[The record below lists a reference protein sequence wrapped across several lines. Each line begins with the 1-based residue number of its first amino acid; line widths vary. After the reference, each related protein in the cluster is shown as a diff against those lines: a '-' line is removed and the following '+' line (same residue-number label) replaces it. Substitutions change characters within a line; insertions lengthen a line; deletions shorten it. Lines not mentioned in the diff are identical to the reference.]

1 VLYVLLEFHE
11 ENNSIHSLFVTFYT
25 HFQHMNSTKV
35 SVALIIILL
44 AQLSSIAQIN
54 QEDLKHSCKHHK
66 SLPFNQKL
74 NGKTLFKSLNSVSDS
89 IDIIKYTIHLDA
101 TDFTNYTTRSWCTID
116 FESLV
121 NNLEFLPLDL
131 KGQTVDSVIHI
142 NGPLQFNHIGEK
154 LIISLNQP
162 MAQGEFNQVTV
173 HYHGGPVVDPS
184 GFGGFYFNS
193 DLAYNIGVA
202 FTDVPHVYGRVW
214 FPCFDNFVEK
224 SAYEF
229 QILSPANRTA
239 YCNGHLVSIDS
250 IGSNVNRTTWVND
263 HEIPSYLASV
273 AISTYNKFE
282 TAFLSNSGDSIP
294 VFLVAKPINLPSL
307 INAFSNLETVFHA
320 FENWFGNYPME
331 KIGYVLTP
339 VGAMEHSTNIAFP
352 VALAGGGSQ
361 SESVMAHE
369 LAHEWFGNLATCKTA
384 EDMWLN
390 EGWAEYLSIL
400 VYEVLQGENFYKNLI
415 RNNHR
420 EMIHKAHTIDG
431 GYLTMNNIPQNVT
444 YGEHVYNKGADMAH
458 TLRGYL
464 GDELFFPAMQSYL
477 SNFAFDNA
485 SSEDFRD
492 HLNSIPGIDVTDF
505 FEDWIFQPGWTQ
517 FSIDEVSTS
526 GSGGN
531 YNVSLTVNQRLRYAE
546 HLYNNV
552 PVTLSLW
559 DESLNLYE
567 EQVILSDATTQ
578 LEVTAPFS
586 PVMWTLNRDEKIS
599 YAVTGDDAIY
609 QNTGITN
616 MIHAYF
622 RLTINQIDNPS
633 FIRVEHNWAGPGGTV
648 ADNAYIVSPD
658 RYWRIF
664 GNVDENFSA
673 TGRVD
678 FDGRNTASGN
688 LDPLLLA
695 LVDEDFNEADLVV
708 LYRATPTSEWQLW
721 PEISILSL
729 GSESD
734 GFARITIN
742 SLLMGEYT
750 FGIPNPEV
758 SVQSKNTPTLFDVF
772 PNPANDLISVR
783 LSLPIKN
790 NSRIEMYDMEGKL
803 VLTQPIAN
811 QNTTIYINNLAAGA
825 YIVKLF
831 NSAEEVGQ
839 TKLIVR

>member
-1 VLYVLLEFHE
+1 
-11 ENNSIHSLFVTFYT
+11 
-25 HFQHMNSTKV
+25 MNSSKV
-35 SVALIIILL
+35 LVALITTLLTPILSK
-44 AQLSSIAQIN
+44 AQVSTADV
-54 QEDLKHSCKHHK
+54 EHSCKHHK
-66 SLPFNQKL
+66 SLSFSSKHN
-74 NGKTLFKSLNSVSDS
+74 NTASFKSLNSVSDS

-116 FESLV
+116 FESMV
-121 NNLEFLPLDL
+121 NTLEFLPLDL
-131 KGQTVDSVIHI
+131 KGQTVDSVVHI
-142 NGPLQFNHIGEK
+142 SGPLQYNHVGEK

-162 MAQGEFNQVTV
+162 MGEGESNQVTV
-173 HYHGGPVVDPS
+173 YYNGGSVVDPS

-202 FTDVPHVYGRVW
+202 FTDVPHNYGRVW
-214 FPCFDNFVEK
+214 FPCIDNFVEK
-224 SAYEF
+224 SVYEF
-229 QILSPANRTA
+229 QIVAPANRA
-239 YCNGHLVSIDS
+239 VYCNGHLISVDS
-250 IGSNVNRTTWVND
+250 IGSNTVLTTWVND

-273 AISTYNKFE
+273 AISSYERFE
-282 TAFLSNSGDSIP
+282 TFFLSNSGDSIP
-294 VFLVAKPINLPSL
+294 VYLVAKPVNLPSL
-307 INAFSNLETVFHA
+307 VNAFSNLETVFHA

-369 LAHEWFGNLATCKTA
+369 LAHEWFGNWATCKTA

-420 EMIHKAHTIDG
+420 EMIHKAHLIDG
-431 GYLTMNNIPQNVT
+431 GYLTLNNIPQNVT

-464 GDELFFPAMQSYL
+464 GDDLFFPAMQSYL

-485 SSEDFRD
+485 SSEDLRD
-492 HLNSIPGIDVTDF
+492 YLNSIPGIDVTDF

-517 FSIDEVSTS
+517 FSIDEVSSS
-526 GSGGN
+526 GSGSN
-531 YNVSLTVNQRLRYAE
+531 FNVSLTVNQRLRYAE

-578 LEVTAPFS
+578 LEVNAPFS
-586 PVMWTLNRDEKIS
+586 PVMWTINRDEKIS
-599 YAVTGDDAIY
+599 FGVTGDDAVY

-616 MIHAYF
+616 LIHAYF

-633 FIRVEHNWAGPGGTV
+633 FIRVEHNWAGPGGVT

-664 GNVDENFSA
+664 GNVNENFSA
-673 TGRVD
+673 SGRVD

-695 LVDEDFNEADLVV
+695 LVDENFNEADLVV
-708 LYRATPTSEWQLW
+708 LYRATPTSQWQVW
-721 PEISILSL
+721 PDISILSL
-729 GSESD
+729 GSEND

-758 SVQSKNTPTLFDVF
+758 SVIDNEIIAPFDVF
-772 PNPANDLISVR
+772 PNPSSDLISVR
-783 LSLPIKN
+783 LLKPVKDT
-790 NSRIEMYDMEGKL
+790 SRIEMYDMDGKL
-803 VLTQPIAN
+803 VLTQPVYL
-811 QNTTIYINNLAAGA
+811 QNTTINISNLAAGA
-825 YIVKLF
+825 YILKLF
-831 NSAEEVGQ
+831 NSTEEAGQ
-839 TKLIVR
+839 IKLIVR